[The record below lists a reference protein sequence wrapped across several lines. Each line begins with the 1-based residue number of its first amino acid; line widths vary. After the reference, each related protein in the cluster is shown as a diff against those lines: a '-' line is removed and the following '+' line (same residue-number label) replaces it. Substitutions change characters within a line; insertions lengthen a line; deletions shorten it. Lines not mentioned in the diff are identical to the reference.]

1 MIRHGSGFVAL
12 SAVSTRSV
20 RRRVSMCEKTTQR
33 SLTRAGAAAPA
44 AIALDPSLALGA
56 SDHVRPGFV
65 GVGFRMVLSLTPWQN
80 RGPRMESA
88 RTTKL
93 TGFTLVE
100 LLVVIAIIGILIALL
115 LPAVQSAREA
125 ARRAQCTNNLKQI
138 GLAILNYEN
147 TYHVLP
153 SCGIAGKQNDIS
165 WFMRILPYIESGTIY
180 NQLDIDYR
188 LGGWAGSSEHNRDV
202 MKDIHFAWAQCPS
215 STMDQFDPIGGS
227 AGLPLPFYTGI
238 HGSKNHPKAEETSF
252 STVSGW
258 YSPGGA
264 FEIHKSVSMAAIRDG
279 ASNTMMVGEQS
290 DFLKNSNGTAY
301 DGRSDCG
308 HSMLMGG
315 TTDSPMGRIFNT
327 TVVVHPINFHD
338 ASGFGIGGNC
348 GPNRPLT
355 SPHPGGVNSLFVD
368 GSIHF
373 LSESMPIEVLY
384 NLADR
389 DDGHVIPSSFD

>member
-1 MIRHGSGFVAL
+1 MLKHSLRETIDS
-12 SAVSTRSV
+12 
-20 RRRVSMCEKTTQR
+20 RRT
-33 SLTRAGAAAPA
+33 
-44 AIALDPSLALGA
+44 
-56 SDHVRPGFV
+56 
-65 GVGFRMVLSLTPWQN
+65 FR
-80 RGPRMESA
+80 
-88 RTTKL
+88 
-93 TGFTLVE
+93 GFTLVE

-147 TYHVLP
+147 TYRVLP
-153 SCGIAGKQNDIS
+153 SCGIAGKQHDIS

-180 NQLDIDYR
+180 NQLDIDFPR
-188 LGGWAGSSEHNRDV
+188 GGWAGSSAHNRDV
-202 MKDIHFAWAQCPS
+202 MMSNHFTWAQCPS
-215 STMDQFDPIGGS
+215 STMDQFDPSGSS

-238 HGSKNHPKAEETSF
+238 HGSKNHPRAEETSF
-252 STVSGW
+252 LDASGW

-290 DFLKNSNGTAY
+290 DFLENSNGTTY
-301 DGRSDCG
+301 DGRSDCS

-315 TTDSPMGRIFNT
+315 TVEGTGPGRIFNT
-327 TVVVHPINFHD
+327 TVVVHPINFRD
-338 ASGFGIGGNC
+338 ASGLGIQGNC
-348 GPNRPLT
+348 APNRPLT
-355 SPHPGGVNSLFVD
+355 SAHPGGINALFVD

-373 LSESMPIEVLY
+373 LAESMPIEVLY